1 MKPYDTSG
9 MLENEDELESIL
21 RAYFQQEMP
30 PELQELTEL
39 SDEEFETRYK
49 QLQTTEQATPEPREP
64 AARRG
69 FQRGLLVSALAA
81 CLVLGLTW
89 IFYPQTPEQPAL
101 TEQPRPT
108 ETDVAIIP
116 ETEQPITPE
125 QLDSEEQLASE
136 PDTLVAL
143 DQGDAPLEMTPEIDD
158 NIRESLDITLY
169 NTELG
174 PVEQRTEL
182 SWTNITVE
190 NPETG
195 SHVKMSMPEL
205 TIDFVPVN
213 KSSLSLIGDETDGN
227 TQQQ

>member
-9 MLENEDELESIL
+9 MLENEDELESVL

-39 SDEEFETRYK
+39 SDEEFEAHYR
-49 QLQTTEQATPEPREP
+49 QLRAEGNATPEHPEP
-64 AARRG
+64 VSRRG
-69 FQRGLLVSALAA
+69 YQRGLLVSALSV
-81 CLVLGLTW
+81 CLIAGLAW
-89 IFYPQTPEQPAL
+89 VFYPKTPEQPVL
-101 TEQPRPT
+101 TSQPP
-108 ETDVAIIP
+108 
-116 ETEQPITPE
+116 
-125 QLDSEEQLASE
+125 ASE
-136 PDTLVAL
+136 AELTTQPAEANPVMKDVLDTDPDTLVVL
-143 DQGDAPLEMTPEIDD
+143 DQGEAPLEMTPEVDD
-158 NIRESLDITLY
+158 NIQESIDITLY

-213 KSSLSLIGDETDGN
+213 KSSLSLIGDETDSHE
-227 TQQQ
+227 QQQ